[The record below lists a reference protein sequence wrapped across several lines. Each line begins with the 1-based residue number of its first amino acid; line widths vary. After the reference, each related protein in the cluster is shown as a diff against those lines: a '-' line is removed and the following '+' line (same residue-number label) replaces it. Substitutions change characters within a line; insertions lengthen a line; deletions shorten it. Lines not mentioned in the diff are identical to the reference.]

1 MLRSARADTSVRSQS
16 QCGLYLRRVLALVQR
31 GRSLSLP
38 VLPYE
43 GVAQASV
50 GFCPMF
56 RLLRRCRRATRSFH
70 HRSCRKRAIYR
81 CRPRTKGWGAIHVSQ
96 KGAPAHAR
104 AASPHPPRPPA
115 PWRSRPAARGG
126 KDPSTRR
133 SLCLA
138 QRAARWDHPRRAK
151 TPRYARR
158 GRHPARACPAPAAAG
173 EASPALVQTL
183 SHCRP
188 LPRQRTARG
197 RYLHRHAL
205 SQLRAREAYGNFP
218 SILKSMH
225 TRFTAGKLG
234 TRHGELA
241 VRSHRACV
249 SEGWDSCP
257 LPDNDRTIMT
267 ALSLK

>member
-1 MLRSARADTSVRSQS
+1 MLSCFWLLRSVAGTQHSEAHKRL
-16 QCGLYLRRVLALVQR
+16 G
-31 GRSLSLP
+31 
-38 VLPYE
+38 VLPE
-43 GVAQASV
+43 LV
-50 GFCPMF
+50 G
-56 RLLRRCRRATRSFH
+56 
-70 HRSCRKRAIYR
+70 SCRKLSH
-81 CRPRTKGWGAIHVSQ
+81 CTDRTA
-96 KGAPAHAR
+96 
-104 AASPHPPRPPA
+104 
-115 PWRSRPAARGG
+115 
-126 KDPSTRR
+126 TRH
-133 SLCLA
+133 S
-138 QRAARWDHPRRAK
+138 
-151 TPRYARR
+151 
-158 GRHPARACPAPAAAG
+158 CPAPAAAG